1 MNPFE
6 LIIMRPLGWV
16 LKEFYLF
23 FGNYGVALI
32 VLSIAVKLVLLPLSM
47 KAKKSS
53 MRMSRLTPRMKQL
66 EKKYGTDRQRYQQA
80 VMMMYRE
87 EGISTTGGCLWSL
100 IPLLILIPLFYTIRA
115 PLTYMM
121 GLSGEEITSLVSA
134 LGNLGVNINTSDF
147 YYEIAI
153 ASHIHTYFDQL
164 VAIAPGIIDI
174 NFNFLGIPLAQ
185 VPTLKFWDG
194 GVTWASVGL
203 FLIPLLSGGTNF
215 LSAWLSQRLN
225 NSVVTDATGQQD
237 KEAANANPAMKSM
250 KYMLVVMP
258 IMSIY
263 IAFIVPAGMGVY
275 WTVQAICTVIQEY
288 FLTKRYRKAY
298 DAEDAA
304 KHEAF
309 LAKLAE
315 EDERERR
322 RAERRA
328 QNPEGQ
334 RDPNTSKKKRK
345 PQQKP
350 GSAASDDDSDAAQD
364 KHFCGDPDRP
374 YCRGRAYKPDRYG
387 RNSSADDD
395 TQDEILDE
403 EAAQQTAGDEAA
415 PVLTEAEQTPAEA
428 ESLEAP
434 AQPDAEDTPAEA
446 DGPDAAKPNTPTAE

>member
-32 VLSIAVKLVLLPLSM
+32 VLSIAIKLILLPLSM

-53 MRMSRLTPRMKQL
+53 MRMSRLTPRIKQL
-66 EKKYGTDRQRYQQA
+66 EKKYGSDQRRYQQA
-80 VMMMYRE
+80 VMMLYRE
-87 EGISTTGGCLWSL
+87 EGVSTTGGCLWSF

-121 GLSGEEITSLVSA
+121 GLSGEEVSA
-134 LGNLGVNINTSDF
+134 MVSTLSNLGVSINTDDF
-147 YYEIAI
+147 YYQIAI
-153 ASHIHTYFDQL
+153 ASHIHQYFDQL
-164 VAIAPGIIDI
+164 VAVAPNIIDI
-174 NFNFLGIPLAQ
+174 NFNFLGIPLAE
-185 VPTLKFWDG
+185 VPSINFWSG
-194 GVTWASVGL
+194 GITWASVGL
-203 FLIPLLSGGTNF
+203 FLIPLLSGGANF
-215 LSAWLSQRLN
+215 LSAWLSQRMN
-225 NSVVTDATGQQD
+225 NSVITDANGNQD
-237 KEAANANPAMKSM
+237 KAAAEANPAMKSM
-250 KYMLVVMP
+250 KYMLFVMP

-275 WTVQAICTVIQEY
+275 WTVQAICTVIQEF

-309 LAKLAE
+309 LQKLAE
-315 EDERERR
+315 EDERERK

-328 QNPEGQ
+328 LNPEGQ
-334 RDPNTSKKKRK
+334 RDPNTSKKKQRK

-350 GSAASDDDSDAAQD
+350 GDSQDNGDATQD
-364 KHFCGDPDRP
+364 KHYSGDPDRP

-387 RNSSADDD
+387 RGA
-395 TQDEILDE
+395 LVE
-403 EAAQQTAGDEAA
+403 E
-415 PVLTEAEQTPAEA
+415 PAEA
-428 ESLEAP
+428 
-434 AQPDAEDTPAEA
+434 AEDLDEPETAVSELAEDETLAATASETASQSTEVPASAEEEPA
-446 DGPDAAKPNTPTAE
+446 DAPDDASEPPKQDAPTAE

>member
-16 LKEFYLF
+16 LKEFYLL

-32 VLSIAVKLVLLPLSM
+32 VLSIAIKLVLLPLSM

-53 MRMSRLTPRMKQL
+53 MKMSRLTPRMKQL
-66 EKKYGTDRQRYQQA
+66 EKKYGSDRQRYQQA

-87 EGISTTGGCLWSL
+87 EGVSTTGGCLWSF

-121 GLSGEEITSLVSA
+121 GLSGDEVNALVTA

-147 YYEIAI
+147 YYQIAI
-153 ASHIHTYFDQL
+153 ANHIHTYFDQL
-164 VAIAPGIIDI
+164 VAVAPNIIDI

-185 VPTLKFWDG
+185 VPSLKFWDG

-203 FLIPLLSGGTNF
+203 FMIPLLSGGSNF

-225 NSVVTDATGQQD
+225 NSVVTDARGEQD
-237 KEAANANPAMKSM
+237 KEAANSNPAMKSM
-250 KYMLVVMP
+250 KYMLIVMP

-263 IAFIVPAGMGVY
+263 IAFIVPAGMGLY
-275 WTVQAICTVIQEY
+275 WTVQALCTVVQEY

-309 LAKLAE
+309 MAKLAE
-315 EDERERR
+315 EDERERK

-345 PQQKP
+345 PQQKLNA
-350 GSAASDDDSDAAQD
+350 GAGEDDSDATQD
-364 KHFCGDPDRP
+364 KHFSGDPERP
-374 YCRGRAYKPDRYG
+374 YCRGRAYKADRYG
-387 RNSSADDD
+387 RSNF
-395 TQDEILDE
+395 EDE
-403 EAAQQTAGDEAA
+403 ETETLPEEVPEQEPAGEDAAS
-415 PVLTEAEQTPAEA
+415 VLTEAAEA
-428 ESLEAP
+428 PEEAAEAA
-434 AQPDAEDTPAEA
+434 AQPAADADNTAEPA
-446 DGPDAAKPNTPTAE
+446 DASKQNTPTAE